1 MKILEEI
8 WIFTFS
14 VFITEEM
21 LSDVDNY
28 AYHQIEQ
35 VIERFR
41 EITKASDKN
50 TYLKSLI

>member
-1 MKILEEI
+1 
-8 WIFTFS
+8 
-14 VFITEEM
+14 M

-28 AYHQIEQ
+28 AYHHQIEQ

-41 EITKASDKN
+41 EITETSDKN